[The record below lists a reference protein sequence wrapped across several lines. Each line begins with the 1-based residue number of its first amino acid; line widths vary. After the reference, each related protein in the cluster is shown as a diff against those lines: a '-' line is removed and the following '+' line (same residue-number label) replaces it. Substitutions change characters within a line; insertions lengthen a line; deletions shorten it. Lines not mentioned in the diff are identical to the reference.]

1 MELRTIIPPEK
12 DIRNLELSS
21 LINVTDIQVMMD
33 NFYQIAGIPM
43 AIIDLKGNILVTV
56 GFQEI
61 CTRFHRV
68 HPETLRNCLESDLKL
83 TADIPKGEFRLYKCK
98 NGMWDMATP
107 IFIGDHNIGNLFIGQ
122 FFFKDESIDYQ
133 HFRNQASKYAFDMA
147 DYIGTLEKVPH
158 LDKKDIECAKLF
170 FLRLTDSLS
179 QLSYSNFKL
188 AHLVEETKSL
198 TSTLRQ
204 DIIERKKTE
213 RLLEENKAHLERS
226 QEIAHLGSWELDILN
241 DRLRW
246 SDEVYRIF
254 GLAPGE
260 FDATYEAFLGA
271 IHPDDRDIVNYAY
284 TSSIQEGLGSY
295 EIEHRIV
302 RKKTGEI
309 RYVHEKC
316 EHFSDHAG
324 RIIRSV
330 GMVHDITEYKKAE
343 KELKDSKDKLNIALE
358 IGKIGVWEWDLRSD
372 DVFLD
377 ARVEKMFGLE
387 PGTVNLTYND
397 IENLLHQEDIMH
409 FKKTI
414 SKALNEDM
422 SFETIFRISTRENEE
437 KYINA
442 KAFVEK
448 EDAGELV
455 KMTGVCIDITEMKR
469 GVENV
474 LFKLNEE
481 LLRSNK
487 ALEQFAYVA
496 SHDLQEPLR
505 MVSSF
510 TQMLSLKYNDRLD
523 EDARDYI
530 RFAVEGAER
539 MYDMINGL
547 LAFSRIQSRG
557 KEFRIVDMN
566 SVMEQVLRN
575 LSVKINESRAIIK
588 WENLPAVRADEVQMV
603 QLMQNLVSNALKFN
617 KRRPRIRIS
626 SESTKPE
633 TVFSVSDNGIGID
646 SQYSERIFKIFQ
658 RLVDRNEYEG
668 TGIGLAICKIIVEG
682 HGGTIWVESDPG
694 KGTTFYFTIP
704 GKTEQGVR
712 SPVSE

>member
-1 MELRTIIPPEK
+1 
-12 DIRNLELSS
+12 
-21 LINVTDIQVMMD
+21 
-33 NFYQIAGIPM
+33 
-43 AIIDLKGNILVTV
+43 
-56 GFQEI
+56 
-61 CTRFHRV
+61 
-68 HPETLRNCLESDLKL
+68 
-83 TADIPKGEFRLYKCK
+83 
-98 NGMWDMATP
+98 
-107 IFIGDHNIGNLFIGQ
+107 
-122 FFFKDESIDYQ
+122 
-133 HFRNQASKYAFDMA
+133 
-147 DYIGTLEKVPH
+147 
-158 LDKKDIECAKLF
+158 
-170 FLRLTDSLS
+170 
-179 QLSYSNFKL
+179 
-188 AHLVEETKSL
+188 
-198 TSTLRQ
+198 
-204 DIIERKKTE
+204 
-213 RLLEENKAHLERS
+213 
-226 QEIAHLGSWELDILN
+226 
-241 DRLRW
+241 
-246 SDEVYRIF
+246 
-254 GLAPGE
+254 
-260 FDATYEAFLGA
+260 
-271 IHPDDRDIVNYAY
+271 
-284 TSSIQEGLGSY
+284 
-295 EIEHRIV
+295 
-302 RKKTGEI
+302 
-309 RYVHEKC
+309 
-316 EHFSDHAG
+316 
-324 RIIRSV
+324 
-330 GMVHDITEYKKAE
+330 
-343 KELKDSKDKLNIALE
+343 
-358 IGKIGVWEWDLRSD
+358 
-372 DVFLD
+372 
-377 ARVEKMFGLE
+377 
-387 PGTVNLTYND
+387 
-397 IENLLHQEDIMH
+397 MH

>member
-188 AHLVEETKSL
+188 AHLVEETKNL

-260 FDATYEAFLGA
+260 FDTTYEAFLEA
-271 IHPDDRDIVNYAY
+271 VHPDDRDNVNYAY
-284 TSSIQEGLGSY
+284 TNSIKEGLESY
-295 EIEHRIV
+295 EIEHRII

-343 KELKDSKDKLNIALE
+343 RELKDSKDKLNIALE

-397 IENLLHQEDIMH
+397 IENLLHAEDVMH

-422 SFETIFRISTRENEE
+422 SFETIFRIRTRENEE